1 VIEVELG
8 GGVLE
13 LASEFAKR
21 LGCRCHVVT
30 AHNPRAQLA
39 TAAQN
44 DVADRRLA
52 RWSSQR
58 AVEHH
63 RAIGRSADGSWS
75 ESGYCIVGLERAAAL
90 DLGQRFE
97 QLAIFEVSP
106 ERTTVLFCTGGR
118 SFDVW
123 TGGDR

>member
-1 VIEVELG
+1 MIEVELG

-44 DVADRRLA
+44 DVADRRL
-52 RWSSQR
+52 RR

-75 ESGYCIVGLERAAAL
+75 ESGYCIVGLERAAAP